1 MVSQAPLDVAEVL
14 RAILGRGILLGMSI
28 AEIRRLPLNE
38 KLQIMEAL
46 WEDLRAH
53 AEDLDVPEWHKE
65 VLDSRRRAVEEGRE
79 KVLDWDEVKSSLGPR
94 RT

>member
-1 MVSQAPLDVAEVL
+1 MQARLDVAEVL
-14 RAILGRGILLGMSI
+14 RANLRHGILLGMSI
-28 AEIRRLPLNE
+28 AEIRRLPLSE

-53 AEDLDVPEWHKE
+53 AEDVAVPEWHKE

-79 KVLDWDEVKSSLGPR
+79 KVLDWDEVRSSLGKR
-94 RT
+94 RA